1 MSLLLD
7 ALKKAEKAKDE
18 AKRRTQLAGGV
29 DADDTVLQVRTRN
42 ELPDISRPIEIH
54 SEDIPAATPQ
64 ESFNNP
70 VPDAFSTAPASRPT
84 RDAPPAAPHAERP
97 AIASQ
102 RTGQSGQSGE
112 NESETQS
119 AQRAAAKNVF
129 EAKFR
134 EPNPK
139 LPFYITLAVLGTFAI
154 GTVVYF
160 WYQLRPPPPL
170 AIANAK
176 APSDEKKIEAIQNQ
190 PAGTSPALAAPNA
203 TAAIAGLPVESTTQ
217 TTAATGLPGRA
228 PAAASTAAPS
238 MATNGSARPPAITSA
253 LSVKP
258 VATQGTA
265 PVRNRESAIP
275 PRQRG
280 GARAASVPADHSKLS
295 VNRAA
300 PEVNPKIEAGW
311 LAYNQGDLKAAR
323 SNYQD
328 MLRDEPT
335 NRDALLG
342 MAAIEV
348 RANRLEQ
355 AALYYQNLLQINP
368 RDPYAQAGLLA
379 LRAQISDPVQTESR
393 VKSLLASDPEAQ
405 ILYFSLGNQYAQQGR
420 WQEAQQAYFKAYSAE
435 PENPDFAYN
444 LAVSLDQVRQSKL
457 ALEYY
462 RRAISLSQQRSSS
475 FDQTLARIRV
485 QELAK

>member
-18 AKRRTQLAGGV
+18 AKRRAQLADGAG
-29 DADDTVLQVRTRN
+29 ADDTVLQVRTRN
-42 ELPDISRPIEIH
+42 ELPDISSPLEIH
-54 SEDIPAATPQ
+54 SEDVPDGIP
-64 ESFNNP
+64 ESDFGNP
-70 VPDAFSTAPASRPT
+70 VPDAFSTAPTTRPT
-84 RDAPPAAPHAERP
+84 QEPPSAAPQAERQLAP
-97 AIASQ
+97 IKEPPNPD
-102 RTGQSGQSGE
+102 RRE
-112 NESETQS
+112 ESESDASS

-139 LPFYITLAVLGTFAI
+139 LPFYITLAVLGAFAF

-160 WYQLRPPPPL
+160 WYQLRPPPSL
-170 AIANAK
+170 VNANPKPPA
-176 APSDEKKIEAIQNQ
+176 DEKKLEANQ
-190 PAGTSPALAAPNA
+190 TQPGAKPAAAAVPNSA
-203 TAAIAGLPVESTTQ
+203 GAIPGLPVEGASEPAAARWPTQTLPSAVLGDPSPAIGVRRRNRARTASNTQTPIRQPTTSRALLASVKSLRPRQ
-217 TTAATGLPGRA
+217 QGGARTTAA
-228 PAAASTAAPS
+228 
-238 MATNGSARPPAITSA
+238 
-253 LSVKP
+253 
-258 VATQGTA
+258 
-265 PVRNRESAIP
+265 
-275 PRQRG
+275 
-280 GARAASVPADHSKLS
+280 PADPSKLS
-295 VNRAA
+295 VNRGA

-323 SNYQD
+323 SHYQD
-328 MLRDEPT
+328 MLRDEPA

-355 AALYYQNLLQINP
+355 AANYYQSVLQISP

-379 LRAQISDPVQTESR
+379 LRAQVSDPVQTESR
-393 VKSLLASDPEAQ
+393 VKNLLASDPEAQ
-405 ILYFSLGNQYAQQGR
+405 ILYFSLGNQYSQQGR
-420 WQEAQQAYFKAYSAE
+420 WPEAQQAYFKAYSAE

-444 LAVSLDQVRQSKL
+444 LAVSLDHVRQPKL

-462 RRAISLSQQRSSS
+462 RRALSLAQQRSSS
-475 FDQTLARIRV
+475 FDQTLARSRV